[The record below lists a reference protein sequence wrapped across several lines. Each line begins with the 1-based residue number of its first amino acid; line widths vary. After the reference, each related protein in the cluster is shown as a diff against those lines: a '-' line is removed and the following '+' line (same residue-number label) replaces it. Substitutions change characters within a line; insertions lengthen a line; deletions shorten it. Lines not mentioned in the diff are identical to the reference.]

1 MTSQPKVTFG
11 FINCNRLHYL
21 RSNIESFL
29 RCTEDYQNK
38 EVIVVDNASIE
49 DGTDEYLRDLKR
61 RGYKVY
67 KQHKRDPSNEYAMA
81 LNIVAQ
87 NATGDYIAPI
97 PADVQFVV
105 KGGWLQEYV
114 NFFEQNKQTTG
125 CISFD
130 AQRDVRNAAGVY
142 SQPLGDGKFKF
153 LYHYHR
159 NPIMGAA
166 NCLLTKDML
175 KTMYPWDIDNNSHE
189 GGEDSETK
197 MLHKIANILHQRG
210 MKVFYAAPIIPVS
223 VAIFNEDGDM
233 ARVRENKRYGDYW
246 APPNDET
253 GVEYYQTHDFNDVV
267 DKYKSRII
275 PVSIEEV
282 AVAKGWKLPID
293 VDGNWIKSKGS
304 KSAPCVEL

>member
-1 MTSQPKVTFG
+1 
-11 FINCNRLHYL
+11 
-21 RSNIESFL
+21 
-29 RCTEDYQNK
+29 
-38 EVIVVDNASIE
+38 
-49 DGTDEYLRDLKR
+49 
-61 RGYKVY
+61 
-67 KQHKRDPSNEYAMA
+67 
-81 LNIVAQ
+81 
-87 NATGDYIAPI
+87 
-97 PADVQFVV
+97 
-105 KGGWLQEYV
+105 
-114 NFFEQNKQTTG
+114 
-125 CISFD
+125 
-130 AQRDVRNAAGVY
+130 
-142 SQPLGDGKFKF
+142 
-153 LYHYHR
+153 
-159 NPIMGAA
+159 MGAA

-197 MLHKIANILHQRG
+197 MLHKIANILHQRN
-210 MKVFYAAPIIPVS
+210 MRVFYAAPIIPVS